1 MSLPATV
8 SGAGNRSDPLG
19 RLDRRRDPGFTLRS
33 VTTERPSILCS
44 GSPGEPKSRK
54 ASMST
59 QRTRLAAAVRIALP
73 LALLAAIIA
82 GGASTLRSSTTGPSY
97 EDLALLTN
105 VLHLVRQNYV
115 KDVDEHQ
122 LVEGALKG
130 MLDTLDPHTSYLSKD
145 LYKEVQRD
153 TKGEFEGLG
162 IEISKGDGGDKA
174 EGFVTVVSPIDGT
187 PAALAGIKAKDQ
199 IVAVC
204 PDGTDK
210 TCKST

>member
-1 MSLPATV
+1 M
-8 SGAGNRSDPLG
+8 
-19 RLDRRRDPGFTLRS
+19 
-33 VTTERPSILCS
+33 
-44 GSPGEPKSRK
+44 
-54 ASMST
+54 
-59 QRTRLAAAVRIALP
+59 QRTRLASILRLRYVVAVATVA
-73 LALLAAIIA
+73 ALLA
-82 GGASTLRSSTTGPSY
+82 GGATQLRSSTNGPSY

-162 IEISKGDGGDKA
+162 IEISKGDAEKD
-174 EGFVTVVSPIDGT
+174 EGFVSEIGS
-187 PAALAGIKAKDQ
+187 ASGRARE
-199 IVAVC
+199 
-204 PDGTDK
+204 
-210 TCKST
+210 